1 MNDANIY
8 YKLTKRKKMNKQI
21 EETLKIAKEQF
32 IAFGFN
38 EVQMTK
44 LLASGQRDLE
54 QEMSKLKKL
63 LETIPVDIEEINKLT
78 HGLKGLFLN
87 MGNHKVAEKLV
98 DFRENSVDDED
109 VMKELLVYLKL
120 DKEDTI

>member
-1 MNDANIY
+1 
-8 YKLTKRKKMNKQI
+8 MNKHVT
-21 EETLKIAKEQF
+21 ETLQIAKEQF

-38 EVQMTK
+38 EEQMSK

-63 LETIPVDIEEINKLT
+63 LEAKPLDIEEINKLT

-87 MGNHKVAEKLV
+87 MGNHKIAEKLV
-98 DFRENSVDDED
+98 DFRENSLDDEGA
-109 VMKELLVYLKL
+109 MQELLVYLNL

>member
-1 MNDANIY
+1 
-8 YKLTKRKKMNKQI
+8 MNKRI
-21 EETLKIAKEQF
+21 KKTLKIAKEQF

-38 EVQMTK
+38 EEQMNK

-54 QEMSKLKKL
+54 QELSKLKKL
-63 LETIPVDIEEINKLT
+63 LEERPANIEEINKLT

-98 DFRENSVDDED
+98 DFRENSLADED
-109 VMKELLVYLKL
+109 SMKALLVYLKL